1 MAGNEDRGGVAELIA
16 LTKKSRTPVICMC
29 NDRQSPKIRSLANHC
44 FDLRFQRPRADQI
57 RAAMMSVCFKEKVKI
72 APDALTELI
81 VGCNQDVR
89 QVLHHLSLLKG
100 RGDTEEK
107 MTAEQAKSE
116 AESSKKTSIK
126 VVSLHLANSQKYLDL
141 KFVLLFFAGPLR
153 CRPQGLHRYRAEGE
167 EPERQGRPLLPGLQ
181 SRAALQPGNV
191 FECGTSGG
199 EVSRVNFPPSRQ
211 FPTIPFPLL
220 GATRMR

>member
-1 MAGNEDRGGVAELIA
+1 MDEVDGMAGNEDRGGVAELIA

-100 RGDTEEK
+100 RGDAEEK

-141 KFVLLFFAGPLR
+141 KFVLFFFRRAPSMSSARSSPL
-153 CRPQGLHRYRAEGE
+153 
-167 EPERQGRPLLPGLQ
+167 
-181 SRAALQPGNV
+181 
-191 FECGTSGG
+191 
-199 EVSRVNFPPSRQ
+199 PSRR
-211 FPTIPFPLL
+211 
-220 GATRMR
+220 GRA